1 MPLNPSAA
9 APRACAKVHGRPL
22 LLKKDSNKSF
32 QTALERRGD
41 TSGSKQPPGVTPL
54 LPHRQLHKLG
64 VGTARNAAQEGGSAG
79 ASGFLQLIPG
89 RCFSNA
95 LCKAETLSFNSNTHD
110 PQGTLSP
117 RVGGTTNVRR
127 DKFDGE
133 VKPPLHERAEELHLN
148 KIQPGGCSDTS
159 QDPATRDEKPPDR
172 TLIPPV
178 CLFLLGP
185 APLPKDRV

>member
-1 MPLNPSAA
+1 M
-9 APRACAKVHGRPL
+9 
-22 LLKKDSNKSF
+22 
-32 QTALERRGD
+32 
-41 TSGSKQPPGVTPL
+41 
-54 LPHRQLHKLG
+54 
-64 VGTARNAAQEGGSAG
+64 GTARNAAQEGGSAG

-133 VKPPLHERAEELHLN
+133 VKPLLHERAEELHLN

-159 QDPATRDEKPPDR
+159 QDPAAE
-172 TLIPPV
+172 
-178 CLFLLGP
+178 G
-185 APLPKDRV
+185 